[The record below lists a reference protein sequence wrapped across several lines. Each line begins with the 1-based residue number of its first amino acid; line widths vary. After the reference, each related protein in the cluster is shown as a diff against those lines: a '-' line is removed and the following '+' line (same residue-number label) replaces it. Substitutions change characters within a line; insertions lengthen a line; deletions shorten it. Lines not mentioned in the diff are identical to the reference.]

1 MVKFLLRFFLL
12 TLVTLIIIIIFL
24 SYFGLETDKFND
36 LIKIIALLI
45 HAAKID
51 ENYSEAEKKII
62 FNFAINFSKKPK
74 EEVLNIIK
82 KSEEHEE
89 SSNQILEYTRSVKKM
104 DLKLKIL
111 VIETLWK
118 IILSDN
124 KSGQYESNLV
134 RRICGLLY
142 LPDKLSG
149 EIKLNILKGK
159 KL

>member
-1 MVKFLLRFFLL
+1 MILNFLKK
-12 TLVTLIIIIIFL
+12 TK
-24 SYFGLETDKFND
+24 SSTDDNKNND

-51 ENYSEAEKKII
+51 ENYSEVEKKII
-62 FNFAINFSKKPK
+62 FNFVINFSTKPK

-124 KSGQYESNLV
+124 KSGQYESNLM

-149 EIKLNILKGK
+149 EIKLNILKRK

>member
-1 MVKFLLRFFLL
+1 MILNFLKK
-12 TLVTLIIIIIFL
+12 TKNST
-24 SYFGLETDKFND
+24 GDNKNND

-51 ENYSEAEKKII
+51 ENYSEVEKKII
-62 FNFAINFSKKPK
+62 FNFAMNFEKKPK
-74 EEVLNIIK
+74 EEVLDIIK
-82 KSEEHEE
+82 KSEEHER
-89 SSNQILEYTRSVKKM
+89 SSNQILDYTRSVKKM
-104 DLKLKIL
+104 DLKLKTL

-124 KSGQYESNLV
+124 KSGQYENNLM

-149 EIKLNILKGK
+149 EIKLNILKEK

>member
-1 MVKFLLRFFLL
+1 MILNFLKK
-12 TLVTLIIIIIFL
+12 TKNST
-24 SYFGLETDKFND
+24 GDNKNND

-51 ENYSEAEKKII
+51 ENYSEVEKKII
-62 FNFAINFSKKPK
+62 FNFAMNFKKKPK
-74 EEVLNIIK
+74 EEVLEIIK
-82 KSEEHEE
+82 KSEEHER
-89 SSNQILEYTRSVKKM
+89 SSNQILDYTRSVKKM
-104 DLKLKIL
+104 DLKLKTL

-124 KSGQYESNLV
+124 KSGQYENNLM

-149 EIKLNILKGK
+149 EIKLNILKEK

>member
-1 MVKFLLRFFLL
+1 MILNFLKK
-12 TLVTLIIIIIFL
+12 TK
-24 SYFGLETDKFND
+24 SSTDDNKNND

-45 HAAKID
+45 HAAKVD
-51 ENYSEAEKKII
+51 ENYSEVEKKII
-62 FNFAINFSKKPK
+62 FNFVINFSKKPK

-89 SSNQILEYTRSVKKM
+89 NSNQILEYTRSVKKM

-124 KSGQYESNLV
+124 KSGQYESNLM

>member
-1 MVKFLLRFFLL
+1 MILNFLKK
-12 TLVTLIIIIIFL
+12 TK
-24 SYFGLETDKFND
+24 SSTDDNKNND

-45 HAAKID
+45 HAAKVD
-51 ENYSEAEKKII
+51 ENYSEVEKKII
-62 FNFAINFSKKPK
+62 FNFVINFSKKPK

-82 KSEEHEE
+82 KSEEHEK

-124 KSGQYESNLV
+124 KSGQYESNLM

>member
-1 MVKFLLRFFLL
+1 MILNFLKK
-12 TLVTLIIIIIFL
+12 TK
-24 SYFGLETDKFND
+24 SSTDDNKNND

-45 HAAKID
+45 HAAKVD
-51 ENYSEAEKKII
+51 ENYSEVEKKII
-62 FNFAINFSKKPK
+62 FNFVINFSTKPK

-82 KSEEHEE
+82 KSEEHEK

-104 DLKLKIL
+104 DLKLKTL

-124 KSGQYESNLV
+124 KSGQYESNLM

>member
-1 MVKFLLRFFLL
+1 MILNFLKK
-12 TLVTLIIIIIFL
+12 TK
-24 SYFGLETDKFND
+24 SSTDDNKNND
-36 LIKIIALLI
+36 LIKIISLLI

-51 ENYSEAEKKII
+51 ENYSEVEKKII
-62 FNFAINFSKKPK
+62 FNFVINFSKKPK

-104 DLKLKIL
+104 DLKLKTL

-124 KSGQYESNLV
+124 KSGQYESNLM

>member
-1 MVKFLLRFFLL
+1 MILNFLKK
-12 TLVTLIIIIIFL
+12 TK
-24 SYFGLETDKFND
+24 SSTDDNKNND